1 MKLNGSN
8 KNLKFHDDA
17 HENDST
23 SRGKK
28 RLKPTKRIRKQDLDF
43 DDEY

>member
-1 MKLNGSN
+1 M
-8 KNLKFHDDA
+8 KFHDDA
-17 HENDST
+17 YESDST
-23 SRGKK
+23 PRGKK